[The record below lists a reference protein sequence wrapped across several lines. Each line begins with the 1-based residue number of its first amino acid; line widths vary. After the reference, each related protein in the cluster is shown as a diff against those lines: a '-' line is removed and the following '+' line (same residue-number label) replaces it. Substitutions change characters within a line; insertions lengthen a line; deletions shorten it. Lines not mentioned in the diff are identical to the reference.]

1 MKILVNHLGYDVEG
15 PKSAV
20 IKIEGFDRGAGQP
33 ARAACSLIDIRTGT
47 ERFAGST
54 GEADQ
59 VRRWKDW
66 RFCRFDFSGFERPG
80 SYLLRAD
87 GPGGAVDSQPFEI
100 AERLLAMRTLSDI
113 LYYFKSQR
121 ASGRYDLADRAV
133 PFFGGR
139 EGTVDVHGGWYD
151 ASGDLSKYLSHLS
164 YANTM
169 NPQQTP
175 MVVWC
180 LLEGLERLKRADKL
194 LAAALEDRILQ
205 EALHGADFLVRMQ
218 DPAGYF
224 YTTVFDVW
232 SHDPARRAICSFSTQ
247 NGILSADYRAG
258 FRQGGGAAIA
268 ALARTSRC
276 GLEGDHPSGVYLAA
290 AEKGFRHLERHSLE
304 YLPDGKENIIDDY
317 CALLAACELLAA
329 TGSDEYRG
337 AARARAEA
345 LTSRLSRDERF
356 AGWWRSD
363 DRGEE
368 PFFHAAEAGL
378 PVLALIR
385 FLRTDPGSPLAAAGT
400 EAIRASLGFELE
412 MTREVFNPFGYA
424 RQYCRAT
431 GGAKRS
437 SFFIPHAN
445 PTGYWWQGEDARIAS
460 LAAAARAASLLPLA
474 RESGMVPALRQ
485 YAADQMNWILGLNPY
500 DACMLHGKGRNNP
513 EYEWGWFNAPGG
525 IANGITSGFRDEG
538 DIDFL
543 PEEAARDGAHR
554 WRWSEQWI
562 PHAAWFF
569 LAACMAP

>member
-1 MKILVNHLGYDVEG
+1 MKILVNHLGYDAEG

-20 IKIEGFDRGAGQP
+20 IEGLAAGRGWST
-33 ARAACSLIDIRTGT
+33 RAVCKLVDSLTLT
-47 ERFAGST
+47 EVFAGRT
-54 GEADQ
+54 READH

-80 SYLLRAD
+80 SYLLRAE

-100 AERLLAMRTLSDI
+100 ARRLVPRRTLSDI
-113 LYYFKSQR
+113 LHYFTSQR
-121 ASGRYDLADRAV
+121 ASGRYDRADRAV

-180 LLEGLERLKRADKL
+180 LLEGLERLREADSP
-194 LAAALEDRILQ
+194 LAAALEDMTLQ

-218 DPAGYF
+218 DPSGYF
-224 YTTVFDVW
+224 YTAVFDVW
-232 SHDPARRAICSFSTQ
+232 SHDPARRTICSFSTQ
-247 NGILSADYRAG
+247 KGILSAEYRAG

-268 ALARTSRC
+268 ALARMSCR
-276 GLEGDHPSGVYLAA
+276 GLAGDHPCGVYLAA

-304 YLPDGKENIIDDY
+304 YLPDGRENIIDDY

-329 TGSDEYRG
+329 TGSGEYRG
-337 AARARAEA
+337 AARARAKRLA
-345 LTSRLSRDERF
+345 LRISRDERF

-368 PFFHAAEAGL
+368 PFFHAVEAGL

-385 FLRTDPGSPLAAAGT
+385 FLLIDPGSPLAAVAS

-412 MTREVFNPFGYA
+412 VTREVFNPFGYA
-424 RQYCRAT
+424 RQYCRSS
-431 GGAKRS
+431 GGAWRT
-437 SFFIPHAN
+437 SFFMPHAN
-445 PTGYWWQGEDARIAS
+445 PSGYWWQGEDARIAS
-460 LAAAARAASLLPLA
+460 LAAAARAAAALPLA
-474 RESGMVPALRQ
+474 NGMSAALLH

-513 EYEWGWFNAPGG
+513 EYESGWLNAPGG
-525 IANGITSGFRDEG
+525 IANGITSGFHDEE

-569 LAACMAP
+569 LAACMEP